1 MPADPAEGVLH
12 LHGVT
17 KRFGSV
23 QALRGVDFLLRAG
36 EVHALLGEN
45 GAGKSTLMHI
55 AAGLI
60 RPDAGTMD
68 VHGRRTELRS
78 PRDARRAG
86 IGMVHQHFT
95 TVPALTV
102 AENLALA
109 RGVAP
114 AEWNRGA
121 VLSHP
126 LVQRLRDGLGPR
138 RLVESLSVGEKQR
151 LEILKAV
158 VAGQRILL
166 LDEPTA
172 VLAPAETNELIAW
185 SKAFATE
192 GGSVVF
198 ITHKL
203 DEARAAADRVT
214 VLRDGSVRLAGP
226 ISNHPDADLALA
238 MIGKRE
244 RYSDS
249 GLISKSSS
257 HKELRVSFRNL
268 IFSGHFQTLPRTDDT
283 ETSLHVREGE
293 IVGIAA
299 VEGSGQRELMH
310 TIAGLV
316 APGGGE
322 LEVAGPV
329 ALVPEDRTTEA
340 LILDHSLVENLV
352 LASGADAP
360 WVRSWGRISWDEAR
374 EATRNLLR
382 EFDVRAP
389 GPDTPAR
396 ALSGGNQQK
405 FVMGRALSR
414 DPRVLIAE
422 NPTRGLDLHATAA
435 IHARLRVAA
444 AGGAAVIFH
453 SADLDEVLELADR
466 VWVVA
471 RGRVTEARSRDRETI
486 GRMMLGVSGARGGVS

>member
-1 MPADPAEGVLH
+1 M
-12 LHGVT
+12 T
-17 KRFGSV
+17 RRFGPV
-23 QALRGVDFLLRAG
+23 EALRGVDFLLRAG

-60 RPDAGTMD
+60 RPDAGTMA
-68 VHGRRTELRS
+68 VLGRPTDLHS

-95 TVPALTV
+95 TVPPLTV

-114 AEWNRGA
+114 GEWNRGA

-126 LVQRLRDGLGPR
+126 LIRRLQQGLTPR

-158 VAGQRILL
+158 VGGQRILL

-172 VLAPAETNELIAW
+172 VLAPAETDELIAW
-185 SKAFATE
+185 CRGFAAD

-203 DEARAAADRVT
+203 DEARAVADRVT
-214 VLRDGSVRLAGP
+214 VLRHGSIRLSSLIVDSSDHTIA
-226 ISNHPDADLALA
+226 SA
-238 MIGKRE
+238 MIGE
-244 RYSDS
+244 QEPEPGS
-249 GLISKSSS
+249 
-257 HKELRVSFRNL
+257 VMPVNL
-268 IFSGHFQTLPRTDDT
+268 AIHN
-283 ETSLHVREGE
+283 ELHVVIKNLHLRDTPPTEHHTADRGDTLSVRAGE
-293 IVGIAA
+293 IIGVAA
-299 VEGSGQRELMH
+299 VEGSGQRVLLH
-310 TIAGLV
+310 SIAGLV
-316 APGGGE
+316 TPAEGTVSVTGR
-322 LEVAGPV
+322 V

-340 LILDHSLVENLV
+340 LILDHTLVENLV
-352 LASGADAP
+352 LASSAGAP
-360 WVRSWGRISWDEAR
+360 WIRSGGRISWDEAR
-374 EATRNLLR
+374 SATRQLLR

-396 ALSGGNQQK
+396 SLSGGNQQK
-405 FVMGRALSR
+405 FVLGRALSR
-414 DPRVLIAE
+414 NPRVLVAE
-422 NPTRGLDLHATAA
+422 NPTRGLDLHATAT
-435 IHARLRVAA
+435 IHARLRRAA
-444 AGGAAVIFH
+444 AEGAAVVFH

-466 VWVVA
+466 IWVVA
-471 RGRVTEARSRDRETI
+471 RGRVTEAGSRDRETI
-486 GRMMLGVSGARGGVS
+486 GRMMLGVLDPQSEP

>member
-1 MPADPAEGVLH
+1 
-12 LHGVT
+12 
-17 KRFGSV
+17 
-23 QALRGVDFLLRAG
+23 
-36 EVHALLGEN
+36 
-45 GAGKSTLMHI
+45 MHI

-60 RPDAGTMD
+60 RPDAGTIE
-68 VHGRRTELRS
+68 VRGRMTDLHS

-95 TVPALTV
+95 TVPTLTV

-114 AEWNRGA
+114 GEWNRGA

-126 LVQRLRDGLGPR
+126 LIQRLQQGLIPR

-158 VAGQRILL
+158 AGGQRILL

-172 VLAPAETNELIAW
+172 VLAPAEIEELIAW
-185 SKAFATE
+185 SRGFAAT

-203 DEARAAADRVT
+203 DEARAAAERVT
-214 VLRDGSVRLAGP
+214 VLRQGSVHLSGS
-226 ISNHPDADLALA
+226 ISDSSNHDLASA
-238 MIGKRE
+238 MIGENELEYGSVTNGKHKRPKQLLVNIKDLRLANRNQSGE
-244 RYSDS
+244 RGRDPGASAS
-249 GLISKSSS
+249 VGA
-257 HKELRVSFRNL
+257 
-268 IFSGHFQTLPRTDDT
+268 
-283 ETSLHVREGE
+283 GE

-310 TIAGLV
+310 AIAGLV
-316 APGGGE
+316 VPAGGE
-322 LEVAGPV
+322 LEVTGPV

-340 LILDHSLVENLV
+340 LILDHTLVENLV
-352 LASGADAP
+352 LASGSDAP
-360 WVRSWGRISWDEAR
+360 WIGSWGRISWAEAR
-374 EATRNLLR
+374 DATLQLLR

-389 GPDTPAR
+389 GPDAPAR
-396 ALSGGNQQK
+396 SLSGGNQQK
-405 FVMGRALSR
+405 FVMARALFQN
-414 DPRVLIAE
+414 PRVLVAE

-435 IHARLRVAA
+435 IHARLRRAA
-444 AGGAAVIFH
+444 ADGAAVIFH

-471 RGRVTEARSRDRETI
+471 RGRVREAMSRDRETI
-486 GRMMLGVSGARGGVS
+486 GRMMLGVFDAPGEP

>member
-1 MPADPAEGVLH
+1 
-12 LHGVT
+12 
-17 KRFGSV
+17 
-23 QALRGVDFLLRAG
+23 
-36 EVHALLGEN
+36 
-45 GAGKSTLMHI
+45 MHI

-60 RPDAGTMD
+60 RPDAGTIE
-68 VHGRRTELRS
+68 VRGRITDLHS

-95 TVPALTV
+95 TVPTLSV

-114 AEWNRGA
+114 GEWNRGA

-126 LVQRLRDGLGPR
+126 LIQRLQQGLIPR

-158 VAGQRILL
+158 VGGQRILL

-172 VLAPAETNELIAW
+172 VLTPAEIEELIAW
-185 SKAFATE
+185 SRGFAAT

-203 DEARAAADRVT
+203 DEARAAADCVT
-214 VLRDGSVRLAGP
+214 VLRQGSVHLSGLIADFVD
-226 ISNHPDADLALA
+226 HDLASA
-238 MIGKRE
+238 MIGKQE
-244 RYSDS
+244 LESNS
-249 GLISKSSS
+249 VISPKPQCSRQ
-257 HKELRVSFRNL
+257 LLVRFRNL
-268 IFSGHFQTLPRTDDT
+268 LLTDHCGSGQETPDPETTFSV
-283 ETSLHVREGE
+283 EAGE
-293 IVGIAA
+293 IVGLAA

-310 TIAGLV
+310 AIAGLV
-316 APGGGE
+316 DLGRGE
-322 LEVAGPV
+322 VGNLEVTGPV

-340 LILDHSLVENLV
+340 LILDHTLVENLV
-352 LASGADAP
+352 LASGSHAP
-360 WVRSWGRISWDEAR
+360 WIGSWGRISWTEAR
-374 EATRNLLR
+374 DATRQILR

-396 ALSGGNQQK
+396 SLSGGNQQK

-414 DPRVLIAE
+414 NPRVLVAE

-435 IHARLRVAA
+435 IHARIRRAA
-444 AGGAAVIFH
+444 DDGAAVIFH

-486 GRMMLGVSGARGGVS
+486 GRMMLGVPGARGEP

>member
-1 MPADPAEGVLH
+1 M
-12 LHGVT
+12 T
-17 KRFGSV
+17 RRFGSV
-23 QALRGVDFLLRAG
+23 EALRGVEFLLRAG

-55 AAGLI
+55 AAGLL
-60 RPDAGTMD
+60 RPDAGTIE
-68 VHGRRTELRS
+68 VHGQPTDLHS
-78 PRDARRAG
+78 PRDARKAG

-114 AEWNRGA
+114 GEWNRGA

-126 LVQRLRDGLGPR
+126 MIQRLQQGLSPR

-158 VAGQRILL
+158 VGGQRILL

-172 VLAPAETNELIAW
+172 VLAPAETEELIEW
-185 SKAFATE
+185 SRGFASG

-203 DEARAAADRVT
+203 DEARPAADRVT
-214 VLRDGSVRLAGP
+214 VLRQGSIRLSGP
-226 ISNHPDADLALA
+226 TADFSDHDLASA
-238 MIGKRE
+238 MIGQHELDSASVISPKPQ
-244 RYSDS
+244 YSKQIPVRFGNLQLTGRRGS
-249 GLISKSSS
+249 GQ
-257 HKELRVSFRNL
+257 ETPDPETT
-268 IFSGHFQTLPRTDDT
+268 FS
-283 ETSLHVREGE
+283 VKAGE

-310 TIAGLV
+310 AIAGLV
-316 APGGGE
+316 DLGRDE
-322 LEVAGPV
+322 VKSLEVTGPV
-329 ALVPEDRTTEA
+329 ALVPEDRTTEG
-340 LILDHSLVENLV
+340 LIQDHTLVENLV
-352 LASGADAP
+352 LASSADAP
-360 WVRSWGRISWDEAR
+360 WIRSWGRISWEEAR
-374 EATRNLLR
+374 QATRLLLR
-382 EFDVRAP
+382 EYDVRAT

-396 ALSGGNQQK
+396 SLSGGNQQK
-405 FVMGRALSR
+405 FVMARALFQN
-414 DPRVLIAE
+414 PRVLVAE

-435 IHARLRVAA
+435 IHARLRRAA
-444 AGGAAVIFH
+444 ADGAAVIFH

-466 VWVVA
+466 VLVVA
-471 RGRVTEARSRDRETI
+471 RGRVNEATSRDRETI
-486 GRMMLGVSGARGGVS
+486 GRMMLGVLDAPGEP

>member
-1 MPADPAEGVLH
+1 M
-12 LHGVT
+12 T
-17 KRFGSV
+17 RRFGSV
-23 QALRGVDFLLRAG
+23 EALRGVEFLLRAG

-60 RPDAGTMD
+60 QPDAGTIE
-68 VHGRRTELRS
+68 VQGRPTDLHS

-114 AEWNRGA
+114 GEWNRGA

-126 LVQRLRDGLGPR
+126 LIQRLQQGLSPR

-158 VAGQRILL
+158 VGGQRILL

-172 VLAPAETNELIAW
+172 VLAPAETEELIAW
-185 SKAFATE
+185 SRGFASG

-203 DEARAAADRVT
+203 DEARMAADCVT
-214 VLRDGSVRLAGP
+214 VLRQGSVHLSGP
-226 ISNHPDADLALA
+226 TSDFSDHDLASA
-238 MIGKRE
+238 MIGE
-244 RYSDS
+244 TELDS
-249 GLISKSSS
+249 GSAIRGKPL
-257 HKELRVSFRNL
+257 HNRQLLVEVSNL
-268 IFSGHFQTLPRTDDT
+268 WMTGHERSAQQCTDSTATFSVGA
-283 ETSLHVREGE
+283 GE

-310 TIAGLV
+310 AIAGLV
-316 APGGGE
+316 DLRRGE
-322 LEVAGPV
+322 LGKLEVTGPV

-340 LILDHSLVENLV
+340 LIQDHTLVENLV
-352 LASGADAP
+352 LASSADAP
-360 WVRSWGRISWDEAR
+360 WIRSWGRISWEEAR
-374 EATRNLLR
+374 EATRRLLR
-382 EFDVRAP
+382 EYDVRAP

-396 ALSGGNQQK
+396 SLSGGNQQK
-405 FVMGRALSR
+405 FVMARALFQN
-414 DPRVLIAE
+414 PRVLVAE

-435 IHARLRVAA
+435 IHARLRRAA
-444 AGGAAVIFH
+444 ADGAAVIFH

-466 VWVVA
+466 VLVVA
-471 RGRVTEARSRDRETI
+471 RGRVNEATSRDRETI
-486 GRMMLGVSGARGGVS
+486 GRMMLGVLDAPGEP